1 MDTDFD
7 PVNQLTTLLGPTP
20 THPWEALIPQILL
33 WSFRR
38 FCIIK
43 LCKTAETPITEQ
55 IWDDHMELIRVYAPK
70 GLECVTTTWI
80 TDENIEYVHSSLRD
94 YNIFFL
100 NILTMIDSAYEHSD
114 TVAEDIISK
123 FLDAEMPQTVNT
135 WMGDLKDFLIFPM
148 SFEYEDEF
156 TDDQFAKVL
165 TALMEYSKKYEEEV
179 EEEQL
184 LDEPVEQPD
193 ELDMEQYIQQY
204 MEQPDELD
212 MEQYIQHYMEKPE
225 EKPEENTELE
235 VKTVQEAIARR
246 RTLKNIKVDL
256 RRKTRKL
263 LYT

>member
-1 MDTDFD
+1 M
-7 PVNQLTTLLGPTP
+7 
-20 THPWEALIPQILL
+20 
-33 WSFRR
+33 
-38 FCIIK
+38 
-43 LCKTAETPITEQ
+43 
-55 IWDDHMELIRVYAPK
+55 
-70 GLECVTTTWI
+70 
-80 TDENIEYVHSSLRD
+80 SS
-94 YNIFFL
+94 
-100 NILTMIDSAYEHSD
+100 EH
-114 TVAEDIISK
+114 
-123 FLDAEMPQTVNT
+123 
-135 WMGDLKDFLIFPM
+135 
-148 SFEYEDEF
+148 EDEF

-235 VKTVQEAIARR
+235 VKTVQEAMARR